1 MPRAIPRSPQRF
13 ASGRP
18 RRLLALALGLSVFAA
33 CSRGTP
39 EVAVTSEPR
48 AAAAPRVVALDPPN
62 GATGVDPERDSITVT
77 FDREMDRE
85 GWAWVIENS
94 ATAPGTGESTFDAAG
109 RSNTVHVD
117 LEPGRTYVV
126 WVNSPEYPYFR
137 DLAGV
142 SAQPLRWSFST
153 RGEAAPS
160 TSGAPGPI
168 AGHSQGPPRVVSMSP
183 PDGAVNVDPATSEL
197 RVTFDRVMDEGW
209 SWVTE
214 GKESFPEAVG
224 KAFMTPDR
232 RTAVMPV
239 RLEPGRTY
247 VVWLNRGQYNYFRD
261 RAGVQLEPVR
271 WSFSTAPAP

>member
-1 MPRAIPRSPQRF
+1 MTGATLRSPKRF
-13 ASGRP
+13 ACGHS
-18 RRLLALALGLSVFAA
+18 RRLPALALGLAA
-33 CSRGTP
+33 LASCSRGTP
-39 EVAVTSEPR
+39 EIAVTSETR
-48 AAAAPRVVALDPPN
+48 AAAPPRVVALDPPN
-62 GATGVDPERDSITVT
+62 GAVGVDPERGSITVT
-77 FDREMDRE
+77 FDREMDRQ
-85 GWAWVIENS
+85 GWAWVIENP
-94 ATAPGTGESTFDAAG
+94 ATAPETGESTFDASG
-109 RSNTVHVD
+109 RSNTVEVD

-153 RGEAAPS
+153 RGEAA
-160 TSGAPGPI
+160 TAGGAPVPI

-183 PDGAVNVDPATSEL
+183 PDGAVDVDAATSEL
-197 RVTFDRVMDEGW
+197 RVTFDRAMDEGW

-214 GKESFPEAVG
+214 ERESFPEAVG
-224 KAFMTPDR
+224 KAYMTPDW

-261 RAGVQLEPVR
+261 RAGVELEPVR